1 MRLPK
6 TIATFLLRSF
16 CAASFAINELSFMV
30 KGFTGTKLRNKSN
43 VKQPANDSG
52 LWLYKK
58 RPPFGD
64 RLVLFSF
71 LSVKLLLLF
80 QYWRLA

>member
-16 CAASFAINELSFMV
+16 CAASFAINEFSFMV

-52 LWLYKK
+52 LWVYKK
-58 RPPFGD
+58 TASVQRP
-64 RLVLFSF
+64 SF
-71 LSVKLLLLF
+71 LVFLLIC
-80 QYWRLA
+80 